1 MQTGKLLSRNSLPAM
16 VVWVEAAEALNII
29 IHRIRDIEMA
39 IEFCKE
45 HDDNDLWNALIN
57 EFSNHPEIVTKVLD
71 GIVGNIL
78 FNGNMFYYSSF
89 FLFALDYFS
98 PAVVVGKIKMGQ
110 NIPNLR
116 QSLIKML
123 WHYNL
128 QGEILS
134 SAQQIQL
141 SDYFEIHSEIVT
153 TQRRGQQVSNEQMC
167 SLCHRPVLMVGTH
180 FNCITSFECGHV
192 YHKPCIQA
200 TWRHEL
206 GP

>member
-1 MQTGKLLSRNSLPAM
+1 MGG
-16 VVWVEAAEALNII
+16 VEAAEALNVIL
-29 IHRIRDIEMA
+29 HRIRDIEMA

-71 GIVGNIL
+71 GIV
-78 FNGNMFYYSSF
+78 
-89 FLFALDYFS
+89 DYFS
-98 PAVVVGKIKMGQ
+98 PAVIVGKIKMGQ

-141 SDYFEIHSEIVT
+141 NDYFEIHSEIVT

-192 YHKPCIQA
+192 YHKPCIQGKLQKNCKECNLWNL
-200 TWRHEL
+200 TVEK
-206 GP
+206 

>member
-1 MQTGKLLSRNSLPAM
+1 MGG
-16 VVWVEAAEALNII
+16 VEAAEALNII

-71 GIVGNIL
+71 GIV
-78 FNGNMFYYSSF
+78 
-89 FLFALDYFS
+89 DYFS

-128 QGEILS
+128 Q
-134 SAQQIQL
+134 
-141 SDYFEIHSEIVT
+141 VT

-167 SLCHRPVLMVGTH
+167 SLCHRPVLMLRGGMSWALDLDD
-180 FNCITSFECGHV
+180 FRGLCGCGKH
-192 YHKPCIQA
+192 PLLRTLNQ
-200 TWRHEL
+200 EL
-206 GP
+206 LGISGQKAKDCT

>member
-1 MQTGKLLSRNSLPAM
+1 MGG
-16 VVWVEAAEALNII
+16 VEAAEALNII

-71 GIVGNIL
+71 GIV
-78 FNGNMFYYSSF
+78 
-89 FLFALDYFS
+89 DYFS

-128 QGEILS
+128 Q
-134 SAQQIQL
+134 
-141 SDYFEIHSEIVT
+141 VT

-167 SLCHRPVLMVGTH
+167 SLCHRPLLMVGTH

-192 YHKPCIQA
+192 YHKPCIQGKLQKNCKECNLWNL
-200 TWRHEL
+200 TVEK
-206 GP
+206 